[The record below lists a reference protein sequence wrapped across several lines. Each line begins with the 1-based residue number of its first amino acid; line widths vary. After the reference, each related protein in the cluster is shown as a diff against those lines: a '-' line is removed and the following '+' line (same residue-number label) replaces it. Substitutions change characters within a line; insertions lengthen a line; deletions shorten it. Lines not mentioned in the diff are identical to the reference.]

1 MAVPYSLSML
11 RRFAL
16 RLWRLWFWPVSVA
29 LTLALAG
36 CGVLWSGSNEL
47 RGWAENHPLLTDV
60 TFEDISENL
69 FGTTIGHRVVARTAS
84 HADATVVLDDLR
96 DHVSSREIRRWGLE
110 LRWDTEA
117 GVSGIDVG
125 NSPQSEDAQGLAMAA
140 QPLPSGV
147 DERMVRWG
155 MRGSNSGPRRERD
168 HFGPDAAAA
177 ASWNDEAGTSWA
189 DIVRFCET
197 EDTCLQGETMQELT
211 GRSGIVAAVQ
221 DAGLTVALTP
231 RHPNLI
237 TVDDDPAVLRAV
249 EVAAP
254 LQAPQVEFTG
264 DAFTVASDTPPQD
277 LPELRRFL
285 GRIDSV
291 VYVPG
296 RRSTFTATTAEQS
309 RRLLAEAPTLTHPVR
324 LSGEASGQT
333 KWMVEDVPGESVRR
347 AAPAMQRVLDSGDA
361 RIWLES
367 DGARVWLDDDPDT
380 WPGVLGEV
388 RDMWDDGHWSLT
400 VTHLD
405 SSARFRSTPDGDAE
419 TSTVAGDHGQ
429 QIVEA
434 WNASS

>member
-1 MAVPYSLSML
+1 ML
-11 RRFAL
+11 RRLAL
-16 RLWRLWFWPVSVA
+16 RLRRLWLWPVSAA
-29 LTLALAG
+29 LTLTLVG
-36 CGVLWSGSNEL
+36 CGLLGSGSNEL
-47 RGWAENHPLLTDV
+47 RDWAENHPLLTEV
-60 TFEDISENL
+60 TYEGISNSM
-69 FGTTIGHRVVARTAS
+69 FGTIVGYRVVARTAS
-84 HADATVVLDDLR
+84 HADAAVVLNDLR
-96 DHVSSREIRRWGLE
+96 DHVSSREIRHWGLE
-110 LRWDTEA
+110 LRWDTGA

-125 NSPQSEDAQGLAMAA
+125 PGPQPDDAQALATAA

-155 MRGSNSGPRRERD
+155 MRGSNSGPRGDLD
-168 HFGPDAAAA
+168 HFGQDAAAA
-177 ASWNDEAGTSWA
+177 ASWESESGTSWA

-197 EDTCLQGETMQELT
+197 EDACLQGETMQQLT
-211 GRSGIVAAVQ
+211 ERSEAVAAVR

-231 RHPNLI
+231 RRPNLL

-249 EVAAP
+249 ELAAP
-254 LQAPQVEFTG
+254 LQVPQVEFTG
-264 DAFTVASDTPPQD
+264 DAFTVASDAPPQD

-291 VYVPG
+291 VYVPAG
-296 RRSTFTATTAEQS
+296 RSTFTATTDEQS
-309 RRLLAEAPTLTHPVR
+309 RHLLAEAPTLTHPVW
-324 LSGEASGQT
+324 LSGEASGQP
-333 KWMVEDVPGESVRR
+333 KWMVKDVPGKSVRR

-361 RIWLES
+361 RIWLEA
-367 DGARVWLDDDPDT
+367 DGARVWLDGDPDT
-380 WPGVLGEV
+380 WSVVLADV

-419 TSTVAGDHGQ
+419 ASTVAGDRGQ